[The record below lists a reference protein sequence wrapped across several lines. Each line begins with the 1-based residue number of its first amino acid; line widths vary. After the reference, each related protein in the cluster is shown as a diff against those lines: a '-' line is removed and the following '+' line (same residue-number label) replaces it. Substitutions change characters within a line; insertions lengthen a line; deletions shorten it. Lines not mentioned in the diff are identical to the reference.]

1 MFEPIESKGIEPLSK
16 QWNDKVYFMVNF
28 ICEGL
33 LVLTG
38 TQSENFKLKN
48 LSHSGTRIHDPL
60 IVNPLQLL
68 LGHHIW

>member
-1 MFEPIESKGIEPLSK
+1 MFEPIQSKGIEPLSK
-16 QWNDKVYFMVNF
+16 QCNDNDYLMVNF

-48 LSHSGTRIHDPL
+48 LSHSGTRTHDPL

-68 LGHHIW
+68 LGHHI